1 MMCGWGVL
9 WFGVV
14 WSRKCYIHIVE
25 RMDNHQR
32 SILLISMTRE
42 NADAP
47 DDLKLIHDRLN
58 TK

>member
-1 MMCGWGVL
+1 MCGWGVL
-9 WFGVV
+9 WFG
-14 WSRKCYIHIVE
+14 SRKCYIHIVE
-25 RMDNHQR
+25 RMGNYQR